1 MSDNIQYDIALA
13 KVMAHCSAKE
23 CCCSDIRKKLESY
36 DLSTEDTE
44 KIMSRLLKEKFIDE
58 SRYAKAYVND
68 KFKYNGWGKIKI
80 ASQLKM
86 KQISSEDIREALSN
100 IDEDEYVD
108 KISSLLASKRKSLKY
123 KDKYDL
129 KVKLLRFGMS
139 RGFENDILYKL
150 IGEVE

>member
-13 KVMAHCSAKE
+13 KVMALCSAKE

-44 KIMSRLLKEKFIDE
+44 KIMSRLLKDKFIDE
-58 SRYAKAYVND
+58 SRYSKAYVND

-86 KQISSEDIREALSN
+86 KQISPEDIRDALSN
-100 IDEDEYVD
+100 IDDDEYME

-123 KDKYDL
+123 KDNYDL

-139 RGFENDILYKL
+139 RGFESDILYKL
-150 IGEVE
+150 VGEVE